1 MTRGRATARHSQL
14 LSWLLNKE
22 NYLELPQT
30 KQGEGRN
37 KLQLIRKINKSCS
50 YRIIGLTCAVMPRLL
65 AEIIAQNWNILIIQV
80 QGKKKSWTKEKV
92 KVKNREEREVAKG
105 REGRGRE
112 WEQEW
117 EFVWK
122 VSEKGREK
130 KNAPKP
136 SVLQLCNT
144 TINNWNYRLPALQ
157 WFQSLSLPPHAPM
170 KTLCTIT
177 VRRDYR
183 EIEIARTFGPVSPLT
198 H

>member
-37 KLQLIRKINKSCS
+37 KLQFIRKINKSCS
-50 YRIIGLTCAVMPRLL
+50 YRILGLTCAVMPRKSLPRT
-65 AEIIAQNWNILIIQV
+65 EIFSLF
-80 QGKKKSWTKEKV
+80 KSKV
-92 KVKNREEREVAKG
+92 KKEGEERESQGKEQG
-105 REGRGRE
+105 REGRSKGERGRQ